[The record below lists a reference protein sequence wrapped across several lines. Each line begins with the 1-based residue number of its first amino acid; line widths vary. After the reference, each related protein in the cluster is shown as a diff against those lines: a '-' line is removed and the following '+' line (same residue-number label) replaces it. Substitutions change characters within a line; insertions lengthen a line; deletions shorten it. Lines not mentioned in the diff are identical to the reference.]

1 MLPALVGEAFA
12 TMRLHRRWATLTMF
26 GVGWGTATVVLLVGW
41 GVGVHGLLDRGL
53 QTVGKNLVWILPG
66 RIGDDLSPAE
76 SRRTLAFELDD
87 VDAVRRR
94 ARHVQVASGETRAWM
109 LARAGSATRSLD
121 VRGVEPAMWELRG
134 VTLAAGRAVSADDVR
149 FHRRV
154 AVLGPLART
163 RLFGPRPA
171 LGARLMLD
179 GAAFRVIGIL
189 APVGP
194 QLLREGTLI
203 DEQAWI
209 PLTTAGTVSGDAPLR
224 MLARPA
230 HRRWGAD
237 LRRDVR
243 RVLAERLH
251 VAPDDDE
258 AVVVNSLI
266 DHLAVFDDVF
276 RALQA
281 FLALLASTT
290 LVIGG
295 IGVMN
300 MMLVSVNDRR
310 REIGLRLAVG
320 ALRRDVVVQF
330 LVETLVITLTGGVAG
345 LALGI
350 VGCGLMRLLPQD
362 VVPAPVL
369 VPEVVLAALLVTT
382 AVGVASGCVPAWR
395 AARVDPAESLR
406 SE

>member
-1 MLPALVGEAFA
+1 
-12 TMRLHRRWATLTMF
+12 
-26 GVGWGTATVVLLVGW
+26 
-41 GVGVHGLLDRGL
+41 
-53 QTVGKNLVWILPG
+53 LPG

-76 SRRTLAFELDD
+76 WRRTLAFDLDD
-87 VDAVRRR
+87 VRAVRRR
-94 ARHVQVASGETRAWM
+94 ARHVEVASGETRTWM
-109 LARAGSATRSLD
+109 LARAGSTTRSVD
-121 VRGVEPAMWELRG
+121 VRGVEPAMWDLRG
-134 VTLAAGRAVSADDVR
+134 VALAAGRAVSPDDVR

-154 AVLGPLART
+154 AVLGAVART
-163 RLFGPRPA
+163 RLFGPRPS
-171 LGARLMLD
+171 LGARIMLD
-179 GAAFRVIGIL
+179 GASFRVIGIL

-209 PLTTAGTVSGDAPLR
+209 PITTARTGAGDDALR
-224 MLARPA
+224 ILARPA
-230 HRRWGAD
+230 HRRWGAE

-251 VAPDDDE
+251 VSRDDDE

-276 RALQA
+276 LAPNA
-281 FLALLASTT
+281 FLAVLATTT
-290 LVIGG
+290 LVLGG

-330 LVETLVITLTGGVAG
+330 LVETLVITLTGVAAG
-345 LALGI
+345 LALGT

-382 AVGVASGCVPAWR
+382 AVGAASGCLPAWR
-395 AARVDPAESLR
+395 AACVDPAESLR
-406 SE
+406 RE